1 MNCKE
6 YLSQMW
12 ELRKT
17 ARRLEDKIQ
26 MMEAQAT
33 RVTASLT
40 GMPRGGGS
48 ADGVTVVDALLDVKE
63 DYARALV
70 RTVAKQKELEA
81 FIDAMPHYLPKE
93 KMVLRL
99 RYIDLL
105 SWEQI
110 MIELDYSMR
119 RVHQLHRV
127 GLDAAREL
135 YYKQMA

>member
-17 ARRLEDKIQ
+17 ARRLEEKIQ

-40 GMPRGGGS
+40 GMPRGTGS
-48 ADGVTVVDALLDVKE
+48 GDGVTVLDALLDVK
-63 DYARALV
+63 DLYAQALA
-70 RTVAKQKELEA
+70 RTYEKQKELED

-99 RYIDLL
+99 RYLDLL

-110 MIELDYSMR
+110 MLELDYSAR
-119 RVHQLHRV
+119 RVHQLHRI

-135 YYKQMA
+135 YYKRMA